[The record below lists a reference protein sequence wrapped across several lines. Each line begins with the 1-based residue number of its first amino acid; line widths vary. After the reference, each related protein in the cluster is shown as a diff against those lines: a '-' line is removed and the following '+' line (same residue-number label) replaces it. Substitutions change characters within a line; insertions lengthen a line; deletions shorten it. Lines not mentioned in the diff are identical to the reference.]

1 MTVPIRVRKRPV
13 EVDAY
18 RFTGD
23 NAADIVA
30 WVGAA
35 AFTGANGELVIVT
48 LEGDHRADV
57 GDYILRG
64 VAGEFYPVKPRIFEA
79 TYDLV
84 AER

>member
-1 MTVPIRVRKRPV
+1 MTGPTRVRKRPV

-35 AFTGANGELVIVT
+35 AFVAPDGALIIVT

-64 VAGEFYPVKPRIFEA
+64 VAGEYYPVKPSIFET
-79 TYDLV
+79 TYSPCT
-84 AER
+84 